1 MKYTFILFLGLLGN
15 CLRAQVIPVGFLKT
29 PRAPFVAPA
38 IVMNGLILY
47 LDAANP
53 SSYAGS
59 GSTWSNLITG
69 NSVANFT
76 LNNATY
82 TSNNGGV
89 IKFPST
95 GGFAKISTCTGFANL
110 TRYTVEIWV
119 KMAGTQGGYNPDV
132 FSNYAPCLFSE
143 KASGGT
149 VNMALAYNV
158 TAWSGTPNN
167 SYRYTAALG
176 GWATFEPTTN
186 YGSDLNNW
194 VQIVVTYNG
203 FVLSLYRNGGSLGS
217 SNTNINLRATLVGYY
232 IAHRWDIS
240 DGVYGDYSMVNM
252 YSRALIVSDVTTNYK
267 EFKS

>member
-110 TRYTVEIWV
+110 TRYTV
-119 KMAGTQGGYNPDV
+119 
-132 FSNYAPCLFSE
+132 
-143 KASGGT
+143 
-149 VNMALAYNV
+149 
-158 TAWSGTPNN
+158 
-167 SYRYTAALG
+167 ALG